1 MIHTLRHH
9 ARAIAFALVALLA
22 PSLAIAGARII
33 VVPVDGANEGFNDT
47 TPAAPVGGNPGTTL
61 GQQRLFAF
69 QHAANLWGAMLDSNV
84 TIIVQASFDP
94 LGANV
99 LGQAGTTYVVRDFP
113 GAPGFPGAAYPE
125 TWYHGALADKRAG
138 AEIHPTPNFP
148 DIVAQFS
155 SQANWYLGVDNNHG
169 AQTDLV
175 AVVLHELAHGLGFA
189 NFANEGTGANFG
201 GFTDIYSQATL
212 DTTTDTLVSDMTTDA
227 ERAAAFARVDKV
239 VWSGQEVSTSVPF
252 VLQFGRPEMNILAPA
267 AIADA
272 YRVGTASFGP
282 ALAAPGT
289 TGGVVLA
296 DDGVGVGSDACTALT
311 AANAAAVAGRIALV
325 DRGTC
330 TFTVKAAVVQAAGAV
345 AMIVANNAAADPP
358 PGMAGVDPTI
368 TIPSVMISQ
377 ALGAGIKAQLAA
389 AQAVNVNIGLDLSQR
404 AGADPLDRAQLYATN
419 PVQPG
424 SSISHF
430 DNIAIRNQLMEPAIN
445 PDLTHELI
453 PPYDMTLPQMRDI
466 GWFRDANLD
475 GTPDAAFAFGS
486 CSTRTADTQLPN
498 GAMLSDQARVWYR
511 DCAAG
516 ARNHG
521 AFVSCVAH
529 VTNQAVAGGL
539 ITGAQKG
546 AVQQCAA
553 QNKR

>member
-1 MIHTLRHH
+1 MINTLRHH
-9 ARAIAFALVALLA
+9 ARATAFLLVALLA
-22 PSLAIAGARII
+22 PSLAFAGARIV
-33 VVPVDGANEGFNDT
+33 VVPVDGATEGFNDP

-69 QHAANLWGAMLDSNV
+69 QHAANLWGTMLDSNV
-84 TIIVQASFDP
+84 TIVVQASFDP
-94 LGANV
+94 LGANI
-99 LGQAGTTYVVRDFP
+99 LGQAGTTFIFRDFA
-113 GAPGFPGAAYPE
+113 GAVGFPGAEYPQ
-125 TWYHGALADKRAG
+125 TWYHSALADKRAG
-138 AEIHPTPNFP
+138 TELNPTPNVP

-155 SQANWYLGVDNNHG
+155 SNANWYLGVDNNHG

-189 NFANEGTGANFG
+189 NFANEGTGANTG
-201 GFTDIYSQATL
+201 GFTDIYSHATL
-212 DTTTDTLVSDMTTDA
+212 DTTTDTLVSDMTSNA
-227 ERAAAFARVDKV
+227 QRATAFAQVDKV
-239 VWSGQEVSTSVPF
+239 VWSGQEVSGSVPF
-252 VLQFGRPEMNILAPA
+252 VLQFGRPELNILAPA

-289 TGGVVLA
+289 TGSVVLA
-296 DDGVGVGSDACTALT
+296 DDGVDVGSDACTPLT
-311 AANAAAVAGRIALV
+311 AASAAAVAGRIALV

-330 TFTVKAAVVQAAGAV
+330 TFVVKAQVVQAAGAV

-377 ALGAGIKAQLAA
+377 SLGAGIKAQLAA
-389 AQAVNVNIGLDLSQR
+389 LQVVNTTIGLDLSQR

-419 PVQPG
+419 PAITG

-475 GTPDAAFAFGS
+475 GTPDAAFAFGR
-486 CSTRTADTQLPN
+486 CSTRTADTQLSN

-529 VTNQAVAGGL
+529 VTNRAVAGGL

-553 QNKR
+553 QNKP